1 MHVVF
6 SRVRK
11 QDVAGVCV
19 LASSFA
25 IAHEAG
31 RRHREA
37 YIARVE
43 PTTMDPALC
52 ALASHPW
59 IGQWQD
65 DVATVVS
72 SVTLSMPDRF
82 VDVLSDIESERPHY
96 RNGFFQPYQWL
107 VPKPHIQQQYD
118 EQVRKHP
125 PPPMSPPEVDSMRW
139 PLYAIVGYPW
149 IAAYRRGVSRT
160 TTRGRRR
167 RPPSL
172 IQVGPCIP
180 DVHEIVCGGP
190 VENTGRCL

>member
-1 MHVVF
+1 
-6 SRVRK
+6 
-11 QDVAGVCV
+11 
-19 LASSFA
+19 
-25 IAHEAG
+25 
-31 RRHREA
+31 
-37 YIARVE
+37 
-43 PTTMDPALC
+43 
-52 ALASHPW
+52 LASHPW